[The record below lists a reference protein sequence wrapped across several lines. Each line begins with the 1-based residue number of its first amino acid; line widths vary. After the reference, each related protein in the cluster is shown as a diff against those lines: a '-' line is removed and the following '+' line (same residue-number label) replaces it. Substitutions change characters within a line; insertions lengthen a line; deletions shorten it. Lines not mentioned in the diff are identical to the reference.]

1 MLKRI
6 VMFGLLAVALASA
19 KTYSFT
25 ISEPAQAGA
34 AQLKPG
40 EYRLKLNDAQVALI
54 DMNGRQIDVVAT
66 VEQSDIKFDQTSI
79 TTTDVDGVHR
89 ILSIQLHGTNNKV
102 VFSEAGQP

>member
-1 MLKRI
+1 MVKRI
-6 VMFGLLAVALASA
+6 VMFGLLVVALASA

-25 ISEPAQAGA
+25 IFDRAQAGT

-40 EYRLKLNDAQVALI
+40 EYRLKLDGAQVALI
-54 DMNGRQIDVVAT
+54 DMDGRQIDVVAT
-66 VEQSDIKFDQTSI
+66 VEQSDVKFDQTSI
-79 TTTDVDGVHR
+79 TATDADGIHR